1 MPRWID
7 NIFPH
12 RTLLQS
18 DRRLL
23 HLFIGR
29 VLSSTGFS
37 ITIPFLSLY
46 LHGTRGIPM
55 TAVGGMFFLAALAG
69 AAAQLYG
76 GEWTDRFGRKP
87 ILVIAQAGRGVIFA
101 GMGVATMVD
110 ASFTTFLVLTCVSA
124 FFGRLFEP
132 PSGAMIA
139 DIAQG
144 ERRAESFGILRIGGN
159 VGFALGPAI
168 GGFLA
173 SLSYATLFLFSAAIL
188 IASSLLF
195 AFRIR
200 ESLPPERRRGHEAGV
215 GDDLPP
221 RAAWRPMR
229 GRMATSIDLRS
240 IVATLHD
247 NRFLRHSLACL
258 LFFTVMGQLMATFS
272 VYAVEWAGLTKLQL
286 GWIYSLNGAMVTLL
300 QYPVVRF
307 LAPYRMTTALV
318 AGSVLLAGGYVMI
331 GFVGGPALL
340 ALAMA
345 VVTIGEITATPA
357 AMNLS
362 ASFAGEETR
371 VRYMGVHGLFSS
383 FGWSLGPLI
392 GGVLLDNAHGVA
404 WIPWTVIGALGLAA
418 AFTFRDLRGR
428 LTPAQDHG
436 ADAEPRD
443 AARGPLPGGST

>member
-1 MPRWID
+1 MSLFTAERMRAGAWIALGLA
-7 NIFPH
+7 
-12 RTLLQS
+12 LLVLMY
-18 DRRLL
+18 LL
-23 HLFIGR
+23 AP
-29 VLSSTGFS
+29 VLT
-37 ITIPFLSLY
+37 PF
-46 LHGTRGIPM
+46 
-55 TAVGGMFFLAALAG
+55 ALAAILAYLLVPG
-69 AAAQLYG
+69 VDWLARHRVPRAAA
-76 GEWTDRFGRKP
+76 
-87 ILVIAQAGRGVIFA
+87 
-101 GMGVATMVD
+101 
-110 ASFTTFLVLTCVSA
+110 VL
-124 FFGRLFEP
+124 
-132 PSGAMIA
+132 I
-139 DIAQG
+139 
-144 ERRAESFGILRIGGN
+144 
-159 VGFALGPAI
+159 
-168 GGFLA
+168 
-173 SLSYATLFLFSAAIL
+173 LFLFSAAIL

-258 LFFTVMGQLMATFS
+258 LFFTVMGQQMATFS

-371 VRYMGVHGLFSS
+371 GRYMGVHGLFSS

-404 WIPWTVIGALGLAA
+404 WIPWTVIGA
-418 AFTFRDLRGR
+418 T
-428 LTPAQDHG
+428 
-436 ADAEPRD
+436 
-443 AARGPLPGGST
+443 